1 MSISNPSSWPLTAGQ
16 SGVWIAQQLDPASP
30 AYQVAECMEICG
42 PIRPALFAAA
52 MRRLLDECDIFRI
65 RFTDEDGEPRQQLMP
80 PGESPLRIVDVGGAC
95 DPYEAAMAQ
104 MRAEVAVLRE
114 PMAGQGYRSILFR
127 AATDRWFWFQ
137 AGHHAIFDGYSGL
150 LSATR
155 LAEIYTAMVHGRE
168 PDPQTRLGGLAKLLQ
183 QESAYRSSEQ
193 YQADRDYWLG
203 QLADR
208 PEPVSLAGRFAEA
221 SHHHLRHEVTLP
233 AAQARRLHTAARRLG
248 VSRSVLL
255 LAAAALYT
263 SRLTGAPEVVIG
275 LPVTARVGKA
285 SKSVPGMQTNVLPL
299 RIKVQAGLTLVE
311 LVKQVSATARAA
323 LRHQR
328 YRYEEMRREL
338 GSVEAPLFGAMVN
351 LMAFDYDLTIGGCR
365 TLFHNLSNGPV
376 EDLSFVLYDRQSGD
390 GVRLAVDAN
399 PALYDTAELAAHA
412 ERFTALLETLA
423 GIDDKS
429 AHLARVEV
437 ATADEQRLVLA
448 QWQPQPVAAAVATLP
463 TLFDAQVARTPDAV
477 AVSFEDVSLTYA
489 ELNGRANRLAR
500 LLVGRGVR
508 PESLVAVAMPRSA
521 ELVVALLA
529 VLKAGGAYLPID
541 PAYPA
546 DRINYM
552 LRDAAPVLTITDGS
566 TAEPGELALGA
577 PDTAAELAAGDATD
591 LPSVLL
597 RPEHPAYV
605 IYTSGS
611 TGQPKGVVVPHEN
624 AARLFSATD
633 HWFRFGAEDVW
644 TWFHSFAF
652 DFSVWELWGALLFG
666 GRLVV
671 VPSDISRSPTEFLAL
686 LVRERVTVLNQTP
699 SAFYQLIQ
707 ADAQNPELGR
717 ELALRTV
724 VFGGEALDL
733 PRLSGWYARHRDDA
747 PQLVNMYGITETTVH
762 VSYAPLTAAQADR
775 AAGSVIGGAIPDLR
789 VYVLDNALRLC
800 PPGVAGEL
808 YVAGAGLARGYLGR
822 PGLTAGRFVA
832 DPFGAAG
839 ERMYRSGDVVRWNP
853 YGELEFVGRADN
865 QVKIRGFR
873 IELGEVSAALETHPA
888 VAQATAV
895 VRDDRLIAYAV
906 STGVVAPA
914 ELRDY
919 LRSRLPHYLVPA
931 IVMPLAALPLTTN
944 GKLDHCALPAPD
956 FTMVTTDRRPQTE
969 REQLLAGLFSEL
981 LKLPEVGLDDGF
993 FELGG
998 DSISSIQLVSRARQA
1013 GLILSPRDVFTHQ
1026 TVARLAEAAQAQ
1038 ESAVM
1043 EEAEAALGDLP
1054 ATPIMHELRKLGGS
1068 PDSFHQAMLVTL
1080 PTGIGLQQ
1088 LTDGLQQLVDCHDA
1102 LRARLLIGADGNWSL
1117 TVLPRGTVA
1126 ATDLITR
1133 VDAHDRSDEQLAAL
1147 VRQAVHSASQR
1158 LAPREGTML
1167 QLVHFTGAAQ
1177 NQALLMVHHLVVDGV
1192 SWRILL
1198 PDLLTAAQ
1206 GGTLQSAGTSLRTW
1220 AHALQDEADR
1230 RTDELPYWQ
1239 QLLARPVTPLC
1250 DGALDPNRDTVAT
1263 ADHLTLTL
1271 PPETTAPL
1279 LTTLPALFHAEVNDV
1294 LLAALALA
1302 VNRWRDT
1309 SCSVLVELEG
1319 HGREELS
1326 SRATDLSR
1334 TVGWF
1339 TTTYPVRL
1347 DPGTGHPGQ
1356 AIKAV
1361 KEQLRSVPDH
1371 GLGYG
1376 LLRHLGSTSR
1386 EQLGNLP
1393 IPQLTFNYLGR
1404 LDTAAIQARPVSDPN
1419 GGLAPTTPLSRLL
1432 TLNAITEDRGDG
1444 PHLRATWTWA
1454 TNLISPAEAREL
1466 AELWFRALGEL
1477 VEHGNQRDAGGF
1489 TPSDVPYATVT
1500 QAELDR
1506 LHSTELAQILPPT
1519 PLQEGLYF
1527 HTRYDDAGP
1536 DVYTTQLTLE
1546 LAGHLDPARLRDA
1559 FGALLA
1565 RHPHLQAAFHQTSGG
1580 QLLQLIPRAVRL
1592 PWAEHDLTG
1601 RTEADQRTELDR
1613 LRTTERARR
1622 FDLSAPP
1629 LLRVALIRLAEQRHT
1644 LVLTNHHILWD
1655 GWSLGVL
1662 FGDLMEL
1669 YRAGSDAALPRTT
1682 ALRDYLGWLADQDG
1696 EAARA
1701 AWREALAGLHGPTC
1715 LGQAGKRLPGR
1726 TEQADDQPTEQLAR
1740 ATEVLSTE
1748 LTERLATTARDLGVT
1763 VNILLQAALGLT
1775 LAHLTGRQD
1784 IVFGSVVSGRPA
1796 ELPGVERIAGLLIN
1810 TVPVRIRLRQA
1821 ETVTSLLARLRD
1833 EQSALL
1839 PHQHLPLADLQRTA
1853 GLGEPLF
1860 DTAYAF
1866 ENYPLDTAAL
1876 SDGDGLR
1883 ITGGTG
1889 DDRTHY
1895 PVTVT
1900 ALPGDR
1906 LELRV
1911 DYRPHAVR
1919 PGTAERIPALLQRI
1933 LQAITDDPDQLTARI
1948 DLLTPEEHRRLT
1960 ADWRLQANDQASD
1973 ATLPELFAAQAART
1987 PSAIAVSL
1995 DGDELTYAELD
2006 ERAERLAH
2014 LLVERGA
2021 GPEGTVA
2028 LVLDRTLELAVSI
2041 LAVAKSGAAYLPIDP
2056 AYPADR
2062 IAYLV
2067 EDGTPTLVLAT
2078 EATAQV
2084 VDGPALLLD
2093 APAVVA
2099 ELAAVDLAS
2108 AEPLAGPRA
2117 DHPAYI
2123 IYTSGSTGQPK
2134 GVVIPHRN
2142 VVRLF
2147 SATEAWFDFGPD
2159 DVWTLFHSYAFDFS
2173 VWEFWGPLLHGG
2185 RLVVVPYLVSRSPAD
2200 TLDLL
2205 KREQVTVLNQTP
2217 SAFYQLL
2224 QAEQEHSTD
2233 VLSGLRTV
2241 VFGGEA
2247 LDLGRLTDWYRAHP
2261 QDGPRLVNMYGITET
2276 TVHVT
2281 HRPLDVATVADAPGS
2296 LIGEPIPDLALRVL
2310 DEALRPVPIGVPGEL
2325 YVAGAGL
2332 ARGYSGR
2339 PGLTAGR
2346 FVADPFGAPGDRMYR
2361 TGDLARR
2368 LADGEL
2374 EYLGRAD
2381 DQVKVRGFR
2390 IELGEI
2396 EAALLRQPRVRQ
2408 AAVVVREDQPG
2419 DQRLVGYVVGAGLD
2433 TAELR
2438 GQLAA
2443 ELPGHMVPA
2452 ALVVLDVLPLTGN
2465 GKLDRRALPAPV
2477 VTAAGGG
2484 RPPRTEQE
2492 KVLCALFAEVLDLP
2506 EVDID
2511 GDFLALGGH
2520 SLLATR
2526 LIGRIRTALDVEV
2539 PLRVLFEA
2547 SNVAALAERLAG
2559 DRAAETLDPFATLLP
2574 LRTGGDLLPLFCV
2587 HPGAGI
2593 GWSFR
2598 GLADHLPQ
2606 DRPLYALQARSLRE
2620 RDGLPPTVE
2629 AMAAEYVE
2637 QIRMVQPSGPYH
2649 LLGWSFGGAV
2659 AQAMATQLQA
2669 AGEEVALL
2677 ALLDSFAGLELRQ
2690 PDPEMVRRE
2699 VATALPELTEAEAAA
2714 TVETCLR
2721 SSRLLAE
2728 FTPERFDGDL
2738 LFFTAMTDRAA
2749 DAHTAGS
2756 WRAHCTG
2763 RIVDIPVHTDHHSMT
2778 TEAGLAEVGS
2788 ELAAALAGTA

>member
-1 MSISNPSSWPLTAGQ
+1 MSISHPSSWPLTAGQ
-16 SGVWIAQQLDPASP
+16 SSLWRAQQLDPANP
-30 AYQVAECMEICG
+30 VYQVAECMEICG

-52 MRRLLDECDIFRI
+52 MRRLLDECDVFRV
-65 RFTDEDGEPRQQLMP
+65 RFAGEDGEPRQQLMP
-80 PGESPLRIVDVGGAC
+80 PGDSPLRIVDVSGAP
-95 DPYEAAMAQ
+95 DPYEAAMAR

-114 PMAGQGYRSILFR
+114 PMAGQGYLTILFR

-137 AGHHAIFDGYSGL
+137 AGHHAIFDGFSGL
-150 LSATR
+150 LAATR
-155 LAEIYTAMVHGRE
+155 MTEIYTAMAEGRE
-168 PDPQTRLGGLAKLLQ
+168 PDPETALGGLAKLLE

-193 YQADRDYWLG
+193 YQVDRDYWLS

-221 SHHHLRHEVTLP
+221 SHHHLRHEVTLT
-233 AAQARRLHTAARRLG
+233 AAEALSLHKAARRLG

-255 LAAAALYT
+255 IAAAALYM

-275 LPVTARVGKA
+275 LPVNGRVGKTA
-285 SKSVPGMQTNVLPL
+285 RAVLGMQTNVLPL
-299 RIKVQAGLTLVE
+299 RIKVQPGLTLVE
-311 LVKQVSATARAA
+311 LVKQTSATARAA

-328 YRYEEMRREL
+328 YRYDEMRREL
-338 GSVEAPLFGAMVN
+338 GSVDTPLFGAMAN

-365 TLFHNLSNGPV
+365 TLFHNLNNGPV
-376 EDLSFVLYDRQSGD
+376 DDLSFVLYDRQSGD
-390 GVRLAVDAN
+390 GVRLCIDAN
-399 PALYDTAELAAHA
+399 PALYDTVELAAHT

-423 GIDDKS
+423 GIDDPS
-429 AHLARVEV
+429 ACLSQVEV
-437 ATADEQRLVLA
+437 ATADEQRLLLA
-448 QWQPQPVAAAVATLP
+448 QWQPQPVTVAVDTLP
-463 TLFDAQVARTPDAV
+463 ALFEAQVARTPDAV
-477 AVSFEDVSLTYA
+477 AVSFEDISLTYA

-500 LLVGRGVR
+500 LLVERGVR

-529 VLKAGGAYLPID
+529 VLKAGGAYVPID

-546 DRINYM
+546 DRITYM
-552 LRDAAPVLTITDGS
+552 LQDAAPVLTITDGS
-566 TAEPGELALGA
+566 TAQPGELALGA

-591 LPSVLL
+591 LPSVPL

-611 TGQPKGVVVPHEN
+611 TGRPKGVVVPHEN

-671 VPSDISRSPTEFLAL
+671 VPGDVSRSPAEFLAL

-707 ADAQNPELGR
+707 ADAQNPELGA

-747 PQLVNMYGITETTVH
+747 PRLVNMYGITETTVH
-762 VSYAPLTAAQADR
+762 VSYAPLSAAQVDC

-832 DPFGAAG
+832 NPFGAAG

-853 YGELEFVGRADN
+853 HGELEFVGRADN

-906 STGVVAPA
+906 PTEAVAPA
-914 ELRDY
+914 DLRGY
-919 LRSRLPHYLVPA
+919 LRGRLPHYLVPA
-931 IVMPLAALPLTTN
+931 IVVPLAALPLTTN
-944 GKLDHCALPAPD
+944 GKLDSRALPAPD
-956 FTMVTTDRRPQTE
+956 FTTVTTDRRPQTE

-1013 GLILSPRDVFTHQ
+1013 GLVLSPRDVFTHQ
-1026 TVARLAEAAQAQ
+1026 TVARLAKAAQAQ
-1038 ESAVM
+1038 ESAVL

-1054 ATPIMHELRKLGGS
+1054 ATPIMHELRELGGS

-1080 PTGIGLQQ
+1080 PTGTGLQQ
-1088 LTDGLQQLVDCHDA
+1088 LTDGLQQLLDCHDA
-1102 LRARLLIGADGNWSL
+1102 LRARLLTGPDGDWSL
-1117 TVLPRGTVA
+1117 TVPPRGTVSA
-1126 ATDLITR
+1126 PDLITQ

-1147 VRQAVHSASQR
+1147 VHQAVHSASQR

-1206 GGTLQSAGTSLRTW
+1206 GGTLRPAGTSLRTW
-1220 AHALQDEADR
+1220 AHALHDEADR
-1230 RTDELPYWQ
+1230 RTDELPYWR
-1239 QLLARPVTPLC
+1239 QLLAEPAIPLC

-1302 VNRWRDT
+1302 VNRWRGT
-1309 SCSVLVELEG
+1309 SGSVLVELEG

-1347 DPGTGHPGQ
+1347 APGTGHPGQ
-1356 AIKAV
+1356 ALKAV
-1361 KEQLRSVPDH
+1361 KEQLRGVPSH

-1376 LLRHLGSTSR
+1376 LLRHLGSAGR
-1386 EQLGNLP
+1386 DQLGHLP
-1393 IPQLTFNYLGR
+1393 APQLTFNYLGR
-1404 LDTAAIQARPVSDPN
+1404 LDTAAIQARPVSEPN

-1432 TLNAITEDRGDG
+1432 TLNAITEDRADG
-1444 PHLRATWTWA
+1444 PHLSATWTWA
-1454 TNLISPAEAREL
+1454 TNLISAAGAREL

-1477 VEHGNQRDAGGF
+1477 VEHGDQRDAGGF
-1489 TPSDVPYATVT
+1489 TPSDVPHTTVT

-1506 LHSTELAQILPPT
+1506 LHSAELAQILPPT

-1527 HTRYDDAGP
+1527 HSRYDDAGP

-1580 QLLQLIPRAVRL
+1580 QLLQLIPRTVRL

-1601 RTEADQRTELDR
+1601 RTEADQRAELDG
-1613 LRTTERARR
+1613 LRTTERARK
-1622 FDLSAPP
+1622 FDLAAPP
-1629 LLRVALIRLAEQRHT
+1629 LLRVALIRLAEQRHA

-1682 ALRDYLGWLADQDG
+1682 ALRDYLDWLADQDG

-1701 AWREALAGLHGPTC
+1701 AWREALAGLDGPTY
-1715 LGQAGKRLPGR
+1715 LGQAGQRPPGR
-1726 TEQADDQPTEQLAR
+1726 TEQTDVQPAEQPAR

-1839 PHQHLPLADLQRTA
+1839 AHQHLSLAELQRTA
-1853 GLGEPLF
+1853 GLGELF

-1911 DYRPHAVR
+1911 DYRPHAVH
-1919 PGTAERIPALLQRI
+1919 PGTAERIPALLKRI
-1933 LQAITDDPDQLTARI
+1933 LQAITDDPGRLTGRI
-1948 DLLTPEEHRRLT
+1948 DLLTPEERHRLT
-1960 ADWRLQANDQASD
+1960 AGWRLPADEPASD

-2006 ERAERLAH
+2006 ERAERLAR
-2014 LLVERGA
+2014 LLVKRGA

-2056 AYPADR
+2056 TYPADR

-2067 EDGTPTLVLAT
+2067 EDGAPALVLAT
-2078 EATAQV
+2078 EATARLV
-2084 VDGPALLLD
+2084 ECPALLLD

-2099 ELAAVDLAS
+2099 ELAAVDLR
-2108 AEPLAGPRA
+2108 EPLAGPRA

-2185 RLVVVPYLVSRSPAD
+2185 RLVVVPYLVSRSPED

-2247 LDLGRLTDWYRAHP
+2247 LDLGRLADWYRAHP

-2281 HRPLDVATVADAPGS
+2281 HRALDAATVADAPGS

-2310 DEALRPVPIGVPGEL
+2310 DEALRPVPVGVPGEI

-2381 DQVKVRGFR
+2381 DQVKLRGFR

-2396 EAALLRQPRVRQ
+2396 EAALLRQPAVRQ
-2408 AAVVVREDQPG
+2408 AAVLVREDQPG
-2419 DQRLVGYVVGAGLD
+2419 DQRLVGYVVGTGLD

-2477 VTAAGGG
+2477 VTAAGG

-2492 KVLCALFAEVLDLP
+2492 EVLCALFAEVLDLP

-2511 GDFLALGGH
+2511 GDFFALGGH

-2526 LIGRIRTALDVEV
+2526 LIGRIRTALDVEL

-2559 DRAAETLDPFATLLP
+2559 DRGAEKLDPFATLLP
-2574 LRTGGDLLPLFCV
+2574 LRTGGELPPLFCV

-2606 DRPLYALQARSLRE
+2606 ERPLYALQARSLRE

-2637 QIRMVQPSGPYH
+2637 RIRAVQPSGPYH

-2677 ALLDSFAGLELRQ
+2677 ALMDSFAGLEPHQ
-2690 PDPEMVRRE
+2690 PDAEMVRRE
-2699 VATALPELTEAEAAA
+2699 VAAALPELTEAEAAA

-2749 DAHTAGS
+2749 DARTAGS

-2763 RIVDIPVHTDHHSMT
+2763 RIVDIPVHTDHDGMT
-2778 TEAGLAEVGS
+2778 TEAGLADLGP
-2788 ELAAALAGTA
+2788 A